1 MTDARGPSRALL
13 ISALALAVIA
23 ISFAAI
29 LFRAAPELHPL
40 SAAGWRLVIAGLVL
54 SPFVRHLPRGAL
66 LASGL
71 AGIAYA
77 VHFGAWVASL
87 GLVSVLVSV
96 TIVTT
101 TPLVLALLGLVTGR
115 DRPDAR
121 TLGGLAL
128 GAVGVM
134 LLSLS
139 SRGGDHAETSLHGV
153 LLALL
158 GALAMAAYLLVARRV
173 TRTPTDASVH
183 PLRASLAL
191 SGVAALVGG
200 ATLLLTAGLVGVR
213 LMPTSA
219 HEAWIVI
226 GAAALPQLV
235 GHTLLTWALTRT
247 TPTVVA
253 LTTLGEPVGAAL
265 LAWAFLSEPLTAI
278 GALACALTLG
288 GVAAALSPR
297 GEASARADF

>member
-1 MTDARGPSRALL
+1 MSPRAPSRALL
-13 ISALALAVIA
+13 VSALALAVIA

-54 SPFVRHLPRGAL
+54 GPFVRHLPPGAL
-66 LASGL
+66 GAGVIAGL
-71 AGIAYA
+71 AYA
-77 VHFGAWVASL
+77 VHFGSWVASL
-87 GLVSVLVSV
+87 GLVSVLISV

-128 GAVGVM
+128 GAVGVVM
-134 LLSLS
+134 LALS
-139 SRGGDHAETSLHGV
+139 SRGGDHADTSLYGV

-173 TRTPTDASVH
+173 TRAPSDGGVH
-183 PLRASLAL
+183 PIRASLAL
-191 SGVAALVGG
+191 SGIAALVGG
-200 ATLLLTAGLVGVR
+200 AALVLTAGLSGAR
-213 LMPTSA
+213 ILPANA
-219 HEAWIVI
+219 HEAWVVI

-265 LAWAFLSEPLTAI
+265 LAWVFLSEPLTPI
-278 GALACALTLG
+278 GTLACALTLS

-297 GEASARADF
+297 GQPRAAAGS

>member
-1 MTDARGPSRALL
+1 MSPRAPSRALL
-13 ISALALAVIA
+13 VSALALAVIA

-54 SPFVRHLPRGAL
+54 APFVRHLPPGAL
-66 LASGL
+66 G
-71 AGIAYA
+71 AGIVAGLAYA
-77 VHFGAWVASL
+77 VHFGSWVASL
-87 GLVSVLVSV
+87 GLVSVLISV

-128 GAVGVM
+128 GAVGVV

-139 SRGGDHAETSLHGV
+139 SRGDHAGTTLDGV

-173 TRTPTDASVH
+173 TRAPSDGSAH
-183 PLRASLAL
+183 PIRASLAL

-200 ATLLLTAGLVGVR
+200 AALVLTAGLSGAR
-213 LMPTSA
+213 LLPANA

-265 LAWAFLSEPLTAI
+265 LAWVFLSEPLTPI
-278 GALACALTLG
+278 GALACALTLS

-297 GEASARADF
+297 GQPRAAAGS

>member
-1 MTDARGPSRALL
+1 MSGAARGKALL
-13 ISALALAVIA
+13 VPGLALAVIA

-29 LFRAAPELHPL
+29 LFRAAPEMHPL
-40 SAAGWRLVIAGLVL
+40 SASGWRLVIAGLVL
-54 SPFVRHLPRGAL
+54 APFMRHLPRGAVGPAL
-66 LASGL
+66 LAGL
-71 AGIAYA
+71 AYA
-77 VHFGAWVASL
+77 VHFGSWVASL

-115 DRPDAR
+115 DRPDAC

-128 GAVGVM
+128 GAVGVV

-139 SRGGDHAETSLHGV
+139 GTDTHAGASVDGV

-173 TRTPTDASVH
+173 TRAASEGAVH
-183 PLRASLAL
+183 PVRSSLAL

-200 ATLLLTAGLVGVR
+200 ATLLVTAAAAGAPVL
-213 LMPTSA
+213 PASA

-265 LAWAFLSEPLTAI
+265 LAALLLDEPLTTI
-278 GALACALTLG
+278 GVLACALTLA
-288 GVAAALSPR
+288 GVAAALSPH
-297 GEASARADF
+297 GEPSDIDRL